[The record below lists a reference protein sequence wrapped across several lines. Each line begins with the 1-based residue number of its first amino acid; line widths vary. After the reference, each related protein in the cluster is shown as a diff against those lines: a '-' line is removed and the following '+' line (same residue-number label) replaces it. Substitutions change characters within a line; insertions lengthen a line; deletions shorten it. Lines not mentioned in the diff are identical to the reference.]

1 MPDEWRWIPPALWM
15 VARRTRLPYARLN
28 RMNRRIEILWWGA
41 LAGILSAPGCTA
53 PDRNAGHRHE
63 VCPEGVTTAAVID
76 AAHNVLADMHFTIEK
91 LDAEHGV
98 IKTRPLRAGQFFE
111 FWQRENVG
119 GYNIA
124 ESNVQS
130 IRRTVELRVT
140 KDAKDT
146 SSLQPP
152 ASGLHIECNVLV
164 QRLTLPPNEVA
175 GVSQAY
181 LMHTRSEAGLQ
192 VFEVTEQQR
201 EQMAWLD
208 LGSDPA
214 LADKIVQR
222 IERKLGR

>member
-1 MPDEWRWIPPALWM
+1 
-15 VARRTRLPYARLN
+15 
-28 RMNRRIEILWWGA
+28 MNRRIEILWWVA
-41 LAGILSAPGCTA
+41 LAGILSATGCTA
-53 PDRNAGHRHE
+53 PDRNAGPSRE
-63 VCPEGVTTAAVID
+63 VCPEGATTAAVID
-76 AAHNVLADMHFTIEK
+76 AAHDVLADMHFAIEK

-98 IKTRPLRAGQFFE
+98 IKTRPLRTGQFFE

-130 IRRTVELRVT
+130 LRRIVELRVT
-140 KDAKDT
+140 KGT
-146 SSLQPP
+146 EGPSSLQPP

-164 QRLTLPPNEVA
+164 QRLTLPTNEVA
-175 GVSQAY
+175 GISQAY

-214 LADKIVQR
+214 LADEIVQR
-222 IERKLGR
+222 IGHKLGH